1 MFVKSK
7 KTVKDINF
15 LASSN
20 YQNFT
25 YQADK
30 SYKAGEIYPANDGT
44 AIGVVFNP
52 VNVDT
57 ETGPQPVAVL
67 VGGYVLIE
75 RLPVLPTDEAIKA
88 LKNVSFLDANKKTK
102 HPVEPTKSNK
112 PSETAKA
119 VEQDK

>member
-7 KTVKDINF
+7 KTVKEINF

-30 SYKAGEIYPANDGT
+30 SYKAGEIYPANDET
-44 AIGVVFNP
+44 AIGVVFNS
-52 VNVDT
+52 VTVDT
-57 ETGPQPVAVL
+57 ETGPQPLSVL

-75 RLPVLPTDEAIKA
+75 RLPEVPTDATIKA
-88 LKNVSFLDANKKTK
+88 LKNITFLDANKKTQG
-102 HPVEPTKSNK
+102 PAIPSK
-112 PSETAKA
+112 P
-119 VEQDK
+119 EQ